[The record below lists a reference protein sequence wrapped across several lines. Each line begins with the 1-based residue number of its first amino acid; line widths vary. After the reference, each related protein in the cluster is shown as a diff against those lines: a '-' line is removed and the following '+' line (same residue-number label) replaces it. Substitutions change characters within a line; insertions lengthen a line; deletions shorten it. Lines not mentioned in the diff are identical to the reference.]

1 MFEVGDEVYCVDAT
15 IKPEMLMAVVEYF
28 PNWVKDGEKYT
39 VRGFTSND
47 DIVDGMWVEEIRN
60 PEIHINLINRVQEPA
75 FGLFRFAKAE
85 KNRASARKETIKEEQ
100 YA

>member
-1 MFEVGDEVYCVDAT
+1 MFEIGDEVYCVDAT
-15 IKPEMLMAVVEYF
+15 IRAEMMGAVLQYY

-47 DIVDGMWVEEIRN
+47 GIVDGIWVEELKN
-60 PEIHINLINRVQEPA
+60 PEIYIKLIDRTQEPA

-85 KNRASARKETIKEEQ
+85 KTAQKETIKEEN
-100 YA
+100 YARI